1 MRGQGS
7 DMAFIMQLKQ
17 YHLNSFSDDHTN
29 CIYAMVNFHKNNWLQ
44 GNMFLPLCAKPA
56 TLKMMRDKPYLL
68 EKAIRQCLTR
78 GGGSNGKLII
88 FMCKKSPFSSWSF
101 ECCWC
106 GAYRLVQKKVSL
118 FEIPALLLSL
128 IWRPSNL
135 SRVCFF
141 EAGRCILHLL
151 LLY

>member
-1 MRGQGS
+1 MHSYILNARAGFGHGVYH
-7 DMAFIMQLKQ
+7 AVEAV

-29 CIYAMVNFHKNNWLQ
+29 CIYVMVNFHNNNWLQ

-101 ECCWC
+101 ECCRC
-106 GAYRLVQKKVSL
+106 GAYRLVQKKSFPV
-118 FEIPALLLSL
+118 
-128 IWRPSNL
+128 WN
-135 SRVCFF
+135 SRLVAAWQIGQPMHSQSANFGKF
-141 EAGRCILHLL
+141 KPN
-151 LLY
+151 